1 MGFNQEICNFVHIN
15 RIKMKKYLLTGIL
28 VMIAAVSAF
37 ASEKPDTVVV
47 NTTDLCKNITG
58 YNGPTPL
65 IIKVVKNV
73 VVKVEALPNQE
84 TPKFFK
90 MVEKGG
96 LLQAPVGLKIEE
108 AVKKPYDAV
117 SGATYSSIS
126 VIRNIKTGLK
136 SLLTEE

>member
-1 MGFNQEICNFVHIN
+1 
-15 RIKMKKYLLTGIL
+15 MKSYILTGIAVL
-28 VMIAAVSAF
+28 AAGFSAF
-37 ASEKPDTVVV
+37 AISSRKADDGLNPAKPDTVVV

-65 IIKVVKNV
+65 IIKVVDGV